1 MTTAIAGR
9 PPTVLVATGKGGVGK
24 TSIVANTS
32 VAIAKKVAEKG
43 KRVLVLDCDQQ
54 ATLTMFDLGVPQEY
68 WDKGQSLA
76 AAMQYGSE
84 LMPVTQVRPGLDV
97 VCGGPSLSLV
107 SASADAA
114 AQNGID
120 LAANLARAIERL
132 CRRTPYYM
140 IIIDSGPGDSVHI
153 LQPLLQVSS
162 HLVVPTKEDK
172 GSRDGVRT
180 LAARYLRARRNGS
193 PIELLGV
200 VLFDA
205 NPRATKRNKVIYQ
218 HITEMLEGSGADS
231 FESVIP
237 SDKATAIDQREWGL
251 TAQELI
257 DVSNSEPSTLLS
269 TIRNGVTPEKR
280 TLWSNNVAPLATA
293 YSQLSR
299 EILQRVSQSVTSA
312 R

>member
-1 MTTAIAGR
+1 M
-9 PPTVLVATGKGGVGK
+9 PPRVLVATGKGGVGK
-24 TSIVANTS
+24 TSICANVA
-32 VAIAKKVAEKG
+32 VAIAKKAADKG
-43 KRVLVLDCDQQ
+43 MRVLVLDCDQQ
-54 ATLTMFDLGVPQEY
+54 ATLTKFDLGVPEDY

-76 AAMQYGSE
+76 ASMQYGAE

-97 VCGGPSLSLV
+97 VCGGPALSLV

-120 LAANLARAIERL
+120 LAANLAQAIERL
-132 CRRTPYYM
+132 CRRNSYYLV
-140 IIIDSGPGDSVHI
+140 IIDSGPGDSVRI

-172 GSRDGVRT
+172 GSIDGVANV
-180 LAARYLRARRNGS
+180 AARYLLAKRNGS
-193 PIELLGV
+193 PINLLGV

-205 NPRATKRNKVIYQ
+205 NPRATKRNKATFKT
-218 HITEMLEGSGADS
+218 ITDMLEGSGADS

-237 SDKATAIDQREWGL
+237 SDKATALDQREWGL

-257 DVSNSEPSTLLS
+257 DVSNSDPSTLLS
-269 TIRNGVTPEKR
+269 TLRNGVSQEKKR
-280 TLWSNNVAPLATA
+280 LWSGNVAPLASA

-299 EILQRVSQSVTSA
+299 EILQRVGQSVTASS
-312 R
+312 